1 MVVVGTFGM
10 LDVVGVVD
18 VGEEVGMLGKRT
30 TLEAQRSQSE
40 GEVCMPWLTFLWM
53 EGYYFDRWDLWR
65 IIQKGL
71 TMPFE

>member
-30 TLEAQRSQSE
+30 TRGAEEPER
-40 GEVCMPWLTFLWM
+40 G
-53 EGYYFDRWDLWR
+53 
-65 IIQKGL
+65 
-71 TMPFE
+71 